1 LVKIPSFGSLAPF
14 LPCIHILEVLATF
27 KLKGHSMLAFS
38 VRMLMPV
45 KIGKLLAG
53 DVDVVM
59 SPVSYKSK
67 MRVLHAG

>member
-1 LVKIPSFGSLAPF
+1 
-14 LPCIHILEVLATF
+14 
-27 KLKGHSMLAFS
+27 MLAFS